1 MKSFLIELLAFIASI
16 VAIGGPFFYYMLFVM
31 KP

>member
-1 MKSFLIELLAFIASI
+1 MKEVLANILAFVVS
-16 VAIGGPFFYYMLFVM
+16 VTAIGGPFFYYMLFVM

>member
-1 MKSFLIELLAFIASI
+1 MKEIMVNILAFVAS
-16 VAIGGPFFYYMLFVM
+16 VAAIGGPFFYYMLFVM

>member
-1 MKSFLIELLAFIASI
+1 MKEILINALAFVASV
-16 VAIGGPFFYYMLFVM
+16 VAIGGPFFYYILFVM